1 MKNPEIEE
9 IKERINHRFSN
20 KDLTDKPV
28 QSEKEYAFENSV
40 ELVKEQY
47 LEIELGLQQ
56 IEKGEVVDGAEF
68 LKKTRGL

>member
-1 MKNPEIEE
+1 LKNPEIEE

-20 KDLTDKPV
+20 KDLTGKPV
-28 QSEKEYAFENSV
+28 ESEKEYAFENAV

-56 IEKGEVVDGAEF
+56 IEKGEIVDGAEF
-68 LKKTRGL
+68 LKKIRGL

>member
-28 QSEKEYAFENSV
+28 ESEKEYAFENAV
-40 ELVKEQY
+40 KLVKEQY

-68 LKKTRGL
+68 LKKIRGL